1 MEIKVNGISIS
12 IENSTPAAPV
22 APTRT
27 IESFA
32 ADMENIIRS
41 EEAMDTTLTLM
52 SNLAKAKA
60 LKGQEGFAE
69 TMKNVGSS
77 IANFFEKLIRAIS
90 QFIGNKIAEAQIKK
104 LENTLSKSDAEQ
116 FYVSKEKKEGFE
128 TLAKEFGNS
137 KPSVSDGGLAKT
149 LGLISQLAGPIADW
163 NNAIGAIKNKLV
175 IKDAEAYVFGKNE
188 AMRILNSAKT
198 NYPKVYADLKTTVND
213 LNKILAEL
221 KKQEQADGNIAVIRE
236 IGKYSGKAFKTVF
249 SYCNIIGSMK
259 PYIKEAAAPAE
270 NKKEEPKA

>member
-77 IANFFEKLIRAIS
+77 IANFVEKILNAIS

-116 FYVSKEKKEGFE
+116 FYVSKEKKEELNKGLE
-128 TLAKEFGNS
+128 KSKEKEAEKKAKEQSG
-137 KPSVSDGGLAKT
+137 
-149 LGLISQLAGPIADW
+149 
-163 NNAIGAIKNKLV
+163 IKLT
-175 IKDAEAYVFGKNE
+175 E
-188 AMRILNSAKT
+188 
-198 NYPKVYADLKTTVND
+198 
-213 LNKILAEL
+213 
-221 KKQEQADGNIAVIRE
+221 
-236 IGKYSGKAFKTVF
+236 
-249 SYCNIIGSMK
+249 
-259 PYIKEAAAPAE
+259 KEK
-270 NKKEEPKA
+270 KKEEKKRKKICQQ